1 MMIYEELIK
10 FIKEDRFKNPKWK
23 KYFNGYQ
30 EFAEFYRSL
39 NTEIDKHDL
48 GIYEKDNVA
57 YLLSLE
63 SPYFFSYEIT
73 NKDARVVLIT
83 YNSDDKI
90 INVAYSE
97 MYSLSKNPDEFR
109 ALCERLQEDNYKE
122 ISFDDYADII
132 GDTYRKKTDATI
144 SLINETVEE
153 MLEIKNSYAEEYKKN
168 PEIVSEFYMHDY
180 FYQIVSYKNKIGWK
194 VSFDTR
200 KELSKNE
207 YSALPITE
215 TVYGI
220 PVISIE
226 KCFENSDI
234 VAAPHI
240 PDTVIDMRKA
250 FMDCSKMRYAENL
263 PSKVEKIDYAFVD
276 CSSLW
281 EIGWKEIPETVQT
294 VRCAFAGSAITNAPD
309 FSKATKI
316 TSMQETFRDSA
327 VFTITWA
334 PNVKKAKRTYKNC
347 DFLIGVNKF
356 PEYIESL
363 EETFAGCREL
373 RSVAG
378 INHSK
383 SLKSMNGTFLD
394 CFSLEN
400 ISDLP
405 DELEEMK
412 ETFSHC
418 SSLSYCPVL
427 PETVRKVDGV
437 FDSCKSF
444 NHTSDIELDEEN
456 HTIKGIVYYGHYSCK
471 FSFDYLKVKEEIL
484 QNAKANSKFYE
495 YRAFCCNGIRKN
507 AECEPI
513 GSDTLPFVINENIG
527 YVKYLISDGF
537 RDDEIDD
544 ILKLLEIKK
553 A

>member
-10 FIKEDRFKNPKWK
+10 FIKEDRFQKPEYKE
-23 KYFNGYQ
+23 YFNGYQ
-30 EFAEFYRSL
+30 EFADFYRSL
-39 NTEIDKHDL
+39 KTNIDKRKRS
-48 GIYEKDNVA
+48 I
-57 YLLSLE
+57 LSLE

-168 PEIVSEFYMHDY
+168 PGTVISGFYMHDY
-180 FYQIVSYKNKIGWK
+180 DYRLVSYKNKIGWK
-194 VSFDTR
+194 VSFEKN

-207 YSALPITE
+207 YCALPITE

-226 KCFENSDI
+226 KCFENSYI

-240 PDTVIDMRKA
+240 PDTVIDMSKA
-250 FMDCSKMRYAENL
+250 FMDCSKMRYAESL
-263 PSKVEKIDYAFVD
+263 PSKVEKIDYAFAG
-276 CSSLW
+276 CSSLC
-281 EIGWKEIPETVQT
+281 EIGWKEIPETVRT
-294 VRCAFAGSAITNAPD
+294 VRCAFANCAAITNTPD

-316 TSMQETFRDSA
+316 TSMQETFRYSA
-327 VFTITWA
+327 VFSITWA
-334 PNVKKAKRTYKNC
+334 PNVKKAKLTYANC
-347 DFLIGVNKF
+347 NYLIGIGMF
-356 PEYIESL
+356 PEHLESL
-363 EETFAGCREL
+363 EETFAGCLEL
-373 RSVAG
+373 RSVSG

-383 SLKSMNGTFLD
+383 SLKSMKSTFSD
-394 CFSLEN
+394 CVSLES

-405 DELEEMK
+405 DNIEEM
-412 ETFSHC
+412 ERTFSHC

-444 NHTSDIELDEEN
+444 NHINDIELDEEN
-456 HTIKGIVYYGHYSCK
+456 HTIKGIVYYGPYSCK
-471 FSFDYLKVKEEIL
+471 FSFDYLKVREEIL
-484 QNAKANSKFYE
+484 ENAKANSKDYD
-495 YRAFCCNGIRKN
+495 YRVFCWDGIRKN
-507 AECEPI
+507 VEFEPI

-527 YVKYLISDGF
+527 YVKSLVRNGF
-537 RDDEIDD
+537 RVDEIDD